1 MKSVCL
7 KTRILPLRQGVKL
20 TTKKNWFVTSFSN
33 MANTFV
39 IFYSCNP
46 QSSKRNV
53 QLRNISVWFGY
64 HTEYLSFDST
74 LAKINFWVS
83 NLMTSQ
89 NIIFPSK
96 VTVSERILVGRQ
108 PFFHRYGEKEI
119 FCFFS
124 RKSYS
129 RPQYQTRS

>member
-1 MKSVCL
+1 MVCIGLQLMQLVDEVEHEIMHYQNQGLSYLPKL
-7 KTRILPLRQGVKL
+7 KITHADIR
-20 TTKKNWFVTSFSN
+20 
-33 MANTFV
+33 
-39 IFYSCNP
+39 
-46 QSSKRNV
+46 
-53 QLRNISVWFGY
+53 
-64 HTEYLSFDST
+64 
-74 LAKINFWVS
+74 
-83 NLMTSQ
+83 SQ

-124 RKSYS
+124 RESYS

>member
-74 LAKINFWVS
+74 LAKEDKFLGFKFNDITKYYLSF
-83 NLMTSQ
+83 
-89 NIIFPSK
+89 
-96 VTVSERILVGRQ
+96 
-108 PFFHRYGEKEI
+108 
-119 FCFFS
+119 
-124 RKSYS
+124 
-129 RPQYQTRS
+129 